1 MSKYKLLSF
10 SLATFGMVAST
21 VAPALVTQAQAGP
34 RLDTINKRGSL
45 VCGVNTGL
53 AGFALADS
61 QGRWT
66 GIDVD
71 VCKAVAAVL
80 FNDAS
85 KVRYVPLNTQQRFT
99 ALQTGEVD
107 ILSRNTT
114 WTLSRDTQLGLNF
127 AATLYYDGQG
137 FMVPKKLGVKS
148 AKELDGAAVCVQP
161 GTTTELNLADYFRA
175 NNMKFKPVVIENMQE
190 VNAAF
195 FAGRCDVLTTDAS
208 GLAAILSKDA
218 PNKGNDHMILP
229 ELISKEP
236 LGPAV
241 AQGDEQWI
249 DIVRWTMF
257 ALIEAEEHGITQAN
271 VDKLAQE
278 TTNPNVARILG
289 KTPGMGKAIGLSEDW
304 VVRAVK
310 AVGNYGEMWDR
321 NIKPLG
327 LPRGLNNLW
336 SKGGLMYAPP
346 IR

>member
-1 MSKYKLLSF
+1 MNKRSLF
-10 SLATFGMVAST
+10 ALATAILALGGATASH
-21 VAPALVTQAQAGP
+21 AGA
-34 RLDTINKRGSL
+34 RLDAVKARGQL

-61 QGRWT
+61 TGKWT

-71 VCKAVAAVL
+71 LCRAIAAAM
-80 FNDAS
+80 FGDAE

-99 ALQTGEVD
+99 ALQTGEID
-107 ILSRNTT
+107 ILARNTT
-114 WTLSRDTQLGLNF
+114 WTLSRDTQQGLNF

-137 FMVPKKLGVKS
+137 FMVAKKLGVKS
-148 AKELDGAAVCVQP
+148 ARELDGAAVCVQP

-175 NNMKFKPVVIENMQE
+175 NNMKFKPVVIENLQE

-218 PNKGNDHMILP
+218 PNKGADHMILP
-229 ELISKEP
+229 EVISKEP

-241 AQGDEQWI
+241 AQGDEQWT
-249 DIVRWTMF
+249 DIVRWTIF
-257 ALIEAEEHGITQAN
+257 ALLEAEEYGVTSAN
-271 VDKLAQE
+271 VEQMAKD
-278 TTNPNVARILG
+278 TTNPNTARILG
-289 KTPGMGKAIGLSEDW
+289 KTPGMGKAIGLPEDW

-310 AVGNYGEMWDR
+310 AVGNYGQMWDR

-336 SKGGLMYAPP
+336 NKGGLMYAPP

>member
-1 MSKYKLLSF
+1 MRSSKLWVAA
-10 SLATFGMVAST
+10 LALAAST
-21 VAPALVTQAQAGP
+21 AALPALAGAK
-34 RLDTINKRGSL
+34 LDAIKARGQL

-61 QGRWT
+61 TGRWT

-71 VCKAVAAVL
+71 ICKALAAVL

-127 AATLYYDGQG
+127 AATVYYDGQG

-148 AKELDGAAVCVQP
+148 GKELDGAAVCVQP

-175 NNMKFKPVVIENMQE
+175 NNMKFKPVAIENLQE

-208 GLAAILSKDA
+208 GLAAVLSKDA

-229 ELISKEP
+229 DIISKEP

-241 AQGDEQWI
+241 AQGDEQWT
-249 DIVRWTMF
+249 DIVKWTIF
-257 ALIEAEEHGITQAN
+257 ALIEAEEYGVTQAN
-271 VDKLAQE
+271 VDKTAKD
-278 TTNPNVARILG
+278 TSNPNISRMLG
-289 KTPGMGKAIGLSEDW
+289 KTPGMGQAIGLTEDW

-310 AVGNYGEMWDR
+310 AVGNYGELWDR

-327 LPRGLNNLW
+327 LPRGLNNQW
-336 SKGGLMYAPP
+336 NKGGLMYAPP

>member
-1 MSKYKLLSF
+1 MFKRSLIAAAAALLGI
-10 SLATFGMVAST
+10 SLA
-21 VAPALVTQAQAGP
+21 APVIAGA
-34 RLDTINKRGSL
+34 RLDAVKTRGQL

-61 QGRWT
+61 TGRWT

-71 VCKAVAAVL
+71 LCRAIAAAM
-80 FNDAS
+80 FADAE

-99 ALQTGEVD
+99 ALQTGEID

-137 FMVPKKLGVKS
+137 FMVAKKLGVKS
-148 AKELDGAAVCVQP
+148 ARELDGAAVCVQP

-175 NNMKFKPVVIENMQE
+175 NNMKFKPVVIENLQE

-195 FAGRCDVLTTDAS
+195 FSGRCDVLTTDAS
-208 GLAAILSKDA
+208 GLASILTKDA
-218 PNKGNDHMILP
+218 PNKGADHVILP

-249 DIVRWTMF
+249 DIVRWTIF
-257 ALIEAEEHGITQAN
+257 ALLEAEEYGITSAN
-271 VDKLAQE
+271 VEQLAKT

-289 KTPGMGKAIGLSEDW
+289 KTPGMGKAINLPEDW

-310 AVGNYGEMWDR
+310 AVGNYGQMWDR
-321 NIKPLG
+321 HIKPLG

-336 SKGGLMYAPP
+336 NKGGLMYAPP

>member
-1 MSKYKLLSF
+1 MMRST
-10 SLATFGMVAST
+10 LAGLAAAFAAAVTA
-21 VAPALVTQAQAGP
+21 AAIPAKAGP
-34 RLDTINKRGSL
+34 RLDAIKARGQL

-53 AGFALADS
+53 AGFSLADS
-61 QGRWT
+61 AGRWT
-66 GIDVD
+66 GLDVD
-71 VCKAVAAVL
+71 ACKAVAAVVL
-80 FNDAS
+80 GDAN
-85 KVRYVPLNTQQRFT
+85 KIRYVPLNTQQRFT
-99 ALQTGEVD
+99 ALQTGEID

-175 NNMKFKPVVIENMQE
+175 NNMKFKPVVIENLQE

-208 GLAAILSKDA
+208 GLAAILSRDA

-241 AQGDEQWI
+241 AQGDEQLI

-257 ALIEAEEHGITQAN
+257 ALLEAEEYGITQAN
-271 VDKLAQE
+271 VEKLAKD
-278 TTNPNVARILG
+278 TTNPIVARILG
-289 KTPGMGKAIGLSEDW
+289 KTPGMGKALGLSEDW
-304 VVRAVK
+304 VVQAVK
-310 AVGNYGEMWDR
+310 AVGNYGEMWER

-336 SKGGLMYAPP
+336 NKGGLMYAPP

>member
-1 MSKYKLLSF
+1 MQKLKSIAMACAAV
-10 SLATFGMVAST
+10 LAIGIQ
-21 VAPALVTQAQAGP
+21 PAVAGP
-34 RLDTINKRGSL
+34 KLDAIKARGQL
-45 VCGVNTGL
+45 ICGVNTGL
-53 AGFALADS
+53 AGFSLADS
-61 QGRWT
+61 TGRWT

-80 FNDAS
+80 FNDAG

-99 ALQTGEVD
+99 ALQTGEID

-148 AKELDGAAVCVQP
+148 ARELDGAAVCVQP

-175 NNMKFKPVVIENMQE
+175 NNMKFKPVVIENLQE
-190 VNAAF
+190 LNAAF

-218 PNKGNDHMILP
+218 PNKGNDHAILP

-241 AQGDEQWI
+241 AQGDEQLV
-249 DIVRWTMF
+249 DVLRWTIF
-257 ALIEAEEHGITQAN
+257 SLLEAEEYAITSAN
-271 VDKLAQE
+271 VDKLAKD
-278 TTNPNVARILG
+278 TNNPNIARILG
-289 KTPGMGKAIGLSEDW
+289 KTPGMGKAIGLTEDW

-336 SKGGLMYAPP
+336 NKGGLMYAPP

>member
-1 MSKYKLLSF
+1 MNKRSLF
-10 SLATFGMVAST
+10 ALATAVL
-21 VAPALVTQAQAGP
+21 ALGSATAHAGA
-34 RLDTINKRGSL
+34 RLDAVKARGQL

-61 QGRWT
+61 TGKWT

-71 VCKAVAAVL
+71 LCRAIAAAM
-80 FNDAS
+80 FGDAE

-99 ALQTGEVD
+99 ALQTGEID
-107 ILSRNTT
+107 ILARNTT
-114 WTLSRDTQLGLNF
+114 WTLSRDTQQGLNF

-175 NNMKFKPVVIENMQE
+175 NNMKFKPVVIENLQE

-218 PNKGNDHMILP
+218 PNKGADHMILP
-229 ELISKEP
+229 EVISKEP

-249 DIVRWTMF
+249 DIVRWTIF
-257 ALIEAEEHGITQAN
+257 ALLEAEEYGITSAN
-271 VDKLAQE
+271 VEQMAKD
-278 TTNPNVARILG
+278 TVNPNTARILG
-289 KTPGMGKAIGLSEDW
+289 KTPGMGQAIGLPEDW

-310 AVGNYGEMWDR
+310 AVGNYGQMWDR

-336 SKGGLMYAPP
+336 NKGGLMYAPP

>member
-1 MSKYKLLSF
+1 MLKRKLLSVGAALTA
-10 SLATFGMVAST
+10 LAVASLS
-21 VAPALVTQAQAGP
+21 AHAGAK
-34 RLDTINKRGSL
+34 LDSIKARGQL

-61 QGRWT
+61 TGRWT

-71 VCKAVAAVL
+71 VCKALAAAML
-80 FNDAS
+80 GDAG

-99 ALQTGEVD
+99 ALQTGEID

-114 WTLSRDTQLGLNF
+114 WTLTRDTQQGLNF

-148 AKELDGAAVCVQP
+148 GKELDGAAICVQP
-161 GTTTELNLADYFRA
+161 GTTTELNLADYFRS
-175 NNMKFKPVVIENMQE
+175 NNMKFTPVVIENLQE

-195 FAGRCDVLTTDAS
+195 FSGRCDVLTTDAS
-208 GLAAILSKDA
+208 GLAAVLSKDA

-229 ELISKEP
+229 DLISKEP

-249 DIVRWTMF
+249 DIVRWTIF
-257 ALIEAEEHGITQAN
+257 ALIEAEEYGITSAN
-271 VDKLAQE
+271 VEQMAKD
-278 TTNPNVARILG
+278 TSNPNISRILG
-289 KTPGMGKAIGLSEDW
+289 KTPGMGKAIGLGEDW
-304 VVRAVK
+304 VVKAVK

-327 LPRGLNNLW
+327 LPRGLNNQW
-336 SKGGLMYAPP
+336 NKGGLMYAPP
-346 IR
+346 LR

>member
-1 MSKYKLLSF
+1 MLKSKLWRLAIAGAASAAAMPVLAGAKLD
-10 SLATFGMVAST
+10 AIRA
-21 VAPALVTQAQAGP
+21 
-34 RLDTINKRGSL
+34 RGQL

-61 QGRWT
+61 AGRWG

-71 VCKAVAAVL
+71 VCRALAAVM
-80 FNDAS
+80 FNDAT

-127 AATLYYDGQG
+127 AATVYYDGQG
-137 FMVPKKLGVKS
+137 FMVPRKLGVKS
-148 AKELDGAAVCVQP
+148 AKELDGATVCVQP

-175 NNMKFKPVVIENMQE
+175 NKLKFKPVVIENLQE
-190 VNAAF
+190 VNSAF

-208 GLAAILSKDA
+208 GLAAVLSKDA
-218 PNKGNDHMILP
+218 PNKGNDHVILP
-229 ELISKEP
+229 DIISKEP

-241 AQGDEQWI
+241 AQGDEQWL
-249 DIVRWTMF
+249 DIVKWTIF
-257 ALIEAEEHGITQAN
+257 ALIEAEEYGVSQAN
-271 VDKLAQE
+271 VEKTAKDTA
-278 TTNPNVARILG
+278 NPNVSRMLG

-310 AVGNYGEMWDR
+310 AVGNYGEMWER

-327 LPRGLNNLW
+327 LPRGLNNQW
-336 SKGGLMYAPP
+336 NKGGLMYAPP